1 MNLLTKTSIGAALA
15 YVSLLSLLGC
25 DEDKSIDAVT
35 AEGTLAWYGDPAVDG
50 CGLVLEVDTSIYRA
64 SSMKNAYINFSERDS
79 NRIDVVARY
88 VVTGELDNTR
98 GCHPTPIRILM
109 INRK

>member
-1 MNLLTKTSIGAALA
+1 
-15 YVSLLSLLGC
+15 
-25 DEDKSIDAVT
+25 
-35 AEGTLAWYGDPAVDG
+35 
-50 CGLVLEVDTSIYRA
+50 
-64 SSMKNAYINFSERDS
+64 MKNAYINFSERDS